1 MEVSAMALSWKG
13 QGKRR
18 KVSRKINVER
28 AVNSVQEIT
37 VRHESFTLRQGAFES
52 YIGMW
57 IKMYDRP

>member
-1 MEVSAMALSWKG
+1 MALSWKG

-18 KVSRKINVER
+18 KVSRKIIVER

-37 VRHESFTLRQGAFES
+37 VRHESFTLRRGAFES

-57 IKMYDRP
+57 TKMYDRP